1 MSTAFFVC
9 PAKLANLSV
18 HIAYLP
24 IHESKSR
31 LLNFSCESELLVL
44 PYFEVSDF
52 KGFDF
57 FGTVLSYRLIEAGK
71 GRYWEI
77 NKWWLRVGWP

>member
-24 IHESKSR
+24 IHEIKSR

-52 KGFDF
+52 KGLISLERF
-57 FGTVLSYRLIEAGK
+57 FRTALLKPG
-71 GRYWEI
+71 
-77 NKWWLRVGWP
+77 RVGIGK